1 MSDNAIKV
9 KDLYGIIEN
18 KDVGLYLYVPIG
30 YRTYMGVTYN
40 IYHPYPEY
48 DDRFIYN
55 IYGWDDG
62 TIIGYLL

>member
-30 YRTYMGVTYN
+30 YRTYMGVAYN
-40 IYHPYPEY
+40 IYHPYHEY